1 MTEMDQI
8 RHSIDEIDQEMAR
21 LFEQRMDAV
30 QRIAQW
36 KMQSGLPVE
45 DAAREETLFR
55 RNERSLT
62 KENYRLYYA
71 EVLKVLV
78 HQSKRMQYNLR
89 DGLYVSTQTG
99 GYEVTIHCGGLQHV
113 GEYFNLHRK
122 VLVVTDNGVP
132 EDYVMTVASQ
142 CAEAIVFM
150 FEQGEA
156 SKCISTYQSILQV
169 LVDNEFTR
177 SDCIV
182 AVGGGVV
189 GDVAGFAA
197 ATYMRGVD
205 FYNVPT
211 TLLAQ
216 VDSSIGGKT
225 AIDFGGYKNLVG
237 AFYPPKGVLI
247 DTDVLQTLSQR
258 QIANGMAE
266 IIKMSLTHDATLF
279 ETIVSTDIIS
289 EDIIRRA
296 LLLKKQVVEA
306 DEREHGL
313 RRVLNYG
320 HTVGHAIEVVNPL
333 YLHGECVALGM
344 LFMCAPL
351 VREPLLK
358 ALNKWHLP
366 TAYDGDVDHLLDAC
380 LRDKKRNGDKIALVY
395 VPEIGRFEFKNLAIT
410 DFEKLIR
417 EAMNR

>member
-36 KMQSGLPVE
+36 KMQGGLPVE

-55 RNERSLT
+55 RNESSLT

-71 EVLKVLV
+71 EVLKALV
-78 HQSKRMQYNLR
+78 HQSKRMQYDLR

-99 GYEVTIHCGGLQHV
+99 GYEVTIHCGGLHRV
-113 GEYFNLHRK
+113 GEYFDLHRK

-142 CAEAIVFM
+142 CTEAIVFM

-177 SDCIV
+177 SDCVV

-266 IIKMSLTHDATLF
+266 IIKMSLTHDVTLF
-279 ETIVSTDIIS
+279 ETIVNTDIIS

-366 TAYDGDVDHLLDAC
+366 TAYDGDVDNLLDAC
-380 LRDKKRNGDKIALVY
+380 LRDKKRDGDKIVLVY
-395 VPEIGRFEFKNLAIT
+395 VPEIGRFECKNLAIT

>member
-1 MTEMDQI
+1 M
-8 RHSIDEIDQEMAR
+8 
-21 LFEQRMDAV
+21 
-30 QRIAQW
+30 
-36 KMQSGLPVE
+36 
-45 DAAREETLFR
+45 
-55 RNERSLT
+55 
-62 KENYRLYYA
+62 
-71 EVLKVLV
+71 
-78 HQSKRMQYNLR
+78 
-89 DGLYVSTQTG
+89 
-99 GYEVTIHCGGLQHV
+99 
-113 GEYFNLHRK
+113 
-122 VLVVTDNGVP
+122 TDNGVP

-142 CAEAIVFM
+142 CTEAIVFM

-156 SKCISTYQSILQV
+156 SKCISTYQNILQV

-266 IIKMSLTHDATLF
+266 IIKISLTHDATLF
-279 ETIVSTDIIS
+279 ETILKTDIIS
-289 EDIIRRA
+289 ENIIRRA
-296 LLLKKQVVEA
+296 LLLKKRVVEA

-358 ALNKWHLP
+358 ALDKWHLP
-366 TAYDGDVDHLLDAC
+366 TAYDGDVDNLLDAC

>member
-45 DAAREETLFR
+45 DAAREETLLR
-55 RNERSLT
+55 RNESSLT

-71 EVLKVLV
+71 EVLKALV
-78 HQSKRMQYNLR
+78 HQSKRMQYHLR

-99 GYEVTIHCGGLQHV
+99 GYEVTIRCGGLQRV
-113 GEYFNLHRK
+113 GGYFNLRRK

-132 EDYVMTVASQ
+132 EDYVMAVASQ
-142 CAEAIVFM
+142 CTEAIVFM

-266 IIKMSLTHDATLF
+266 IIKMSLTHDVTLF
-279 ETIVSTDIIS
+279 ETIVNTDIVS

-366 TAYDGDVDHLLDAC
+366 TAYDGDVDNLLDAC